1 LVINRDR
8 VPGSDGTGASRR
20 ALLAGTGAATA
31 AVVAG
36 CASSASASPAPLQRL
51 SVDEHVDIRDYGAVP
66 NGPDCTAAI
75 NKALGAVSQGRA
87 QYGKIRV
94 PKGLWRVS
102 GPLNFGIGAGGARRS
117 FTLEGDTPSGGG
129 ADGSVIYWSPGNAG
143 YTVLH
148 VTGAWDVLLRNLN
161 IGPQWAAQAS
171 AGHVACAITGS
182 SWLRLENVNV
192 YGTGAGSPAGGAAK
206 GLVIGPCGSGSI
218 HGCDIEAQVTAFEMG
233 TGAISCAVT
242 NSLFAAVRGT
252 GGACCQMYGHAQTM
266 QLTNVIT
273 QAGDYGVQMISDG
286 AGLPEFLFM
295 NNVQVNDAGV
305 TAGDFAEGSEVLANQ
320 FWAIANDLGKDLVYG
335 LNFHPGFRGGAYFT
349 NMNISDLGGHG
360 IWIQGGGG
368 YSFIGGSVGGCGSNA
383 ANSYDN
389 VHVAAQVGSGVVTL
403 QGVHFDTDVWMGF
416 SSPPARSAV
425 NIESGAVNV
434 VATGN
439 IWKARGYATQPVVGT
454 LHAASGGNA
463 AV

>member
-1 LVINRDR
+1 VTNRDR
-8 VPGSDGTGASRR
+8 VPGSGGTGASRR

-36 CASSASASPAPLQRL
+36 CASLSSTIPPPPQRL

-66 NGPDCTAAI
+66 NGPDCTSAI
-75 NKALGAVSQGRA
+75 NQALAAVSQGRA
-87 QYGKIRV
+87 SYGKIRV

-102 GPLNFGIGAGGARRS
+102 GTLNFGLGAGGARLS
-117 FTLEGDTPSGGG
+117 FTLEGDAPSGGG
-129 ADGSVIYWSPGNAG
+129 ADGSVISWAPGNAG
-143 YTVLH
+143 YTVLN
-148 VTGAWDVLLRNLN
+148 VAGAGDVLLRNLN
-161 IGPQWAAQAS
+161 IGPQWAAPAA
-171 AGHVACAITGS
+171 AGHVACAIDGS

-192 YGTGAGSPAGGAAK
+192 YGTSAGSPAGGAAK
-206 GLVIGPCGSGSI
+206 GLVIGPCGSGSV

-233 TGAISCAVT
+233 KGAISCAVT
-242 NSLFAAVRGT
+242 NCLFAAVRGT
-252 GGACCQMYGHAQTM
+252 GGACCQMYGYAQTM

-286 AGLPEFLFM
+286 AGIPEFLFM
-295 NNVQVNDAGV
+295 NNVQVNDPGI
-305 TAGDFAEGSEVLANQ
+305 TAGDFAAGSEVFANQ
-320 FWAIANDLGKDLVYG
+320 FWAIANNLSTDLVHG
-335 LNFHPGFRGGAYFT
+335 LNFHPGFLGGAYFT

-360 IWIQGGGG
+360 IWVQGGDG
-368 YSFIGGSVGGCGSNA
+368 YSFIGGSIGGCGSNA

-403 QGVHFDTDVWMGF
+403 QGLHFDTDPWMGF

-425 NIESGAVNV
+425 NVESGAVNV
-434 VATGN
+434 VAIGN
-439 IWKARGYATQPVVGT
+439 IWKASGYATGPVVGA

>member
-1 LVINRDR
+1 MPASSAGGQP
-8 VPGSDGTGASRR
+8 PGSGGTGASRR

-36 CASSASASPAPLQRL
+36 CASSSSTSPALLQRA

-75 NKALGAVSQGRA
+75 NQALAAVSQGRA

-102 GPLNFGIGAGGARRS
+102 GPLNFGLRTGGARLS

-129 ADGSVIYWSPGNAG
+129 ADGSVIYWAPGNAG
-143 YTVLH
+143 YTVLN

-161 IGPQWAAQAS
+161 IGSQWAAQAS
-171 AGHVACAITGS
+171 AGHVACAITDS

-233 TGAISCAVT
+233 KGAISCAVT
-242 NSLFAAVRGT
+242 NCLFAAVRGT

-286 AGLPEFLFM
+286 PASP
-295 NNVQVNDAGV
+295 
-305 TAGDFAEGSEVLANQ
+305 
-320 FWAIANDLGKDLVYG
+320 
-335 LNFHPGFRGGAYFT
+335 
-349 NMNISDLGGHG
+349 
-360 IWIQGGGG
+360 
-368 YSFIGGSVGGCGSNA
+368 
-383 ANSYDN
+383 
-389 VHVAAQVGSGVVTL
+389 
-403 QGVHFDTDVWMGF
+403 
-416 SSPPARSAV
+416 SSCS
-425 NIESGAVNV
+425 
-434 VATGN
+434 
-439 IWKARGYATQPVVGT
+439 
-454 LHAASGGNA
+454 
-463 AV
+463 

>member
-1 LVINRDR
+1 M
-8 VPGSDGTGASRR
+8 PGSGGAGASRR

-36 CASSASASPAPLQRL
+36 CASLSSTSPASSQRL
-51 SVDEHVDIRDYGAVP
+51 SVNEHVDIRDYGAVP
-66 NGPDCTAAI
+66 NGPDCTTAI
-75 NKALGAVSQGRA
+75 NHALAAVSQGRA
-87 QYGKIRV
+87 RHGKIRV
-94 PKGLWRVS
+94 PKGLWLVS
-102 GPLNFGIGAGGARRS
+102 GPLNFGLGAGGARPS
-117 FTLEGDTPSGGG
+117 FSLEGDTPSGGG
-129 ADGSVIYWSPGNAG
+129 ADGSVISWAPGNVG
-143 YTVLH
+143 YTVLN
-148 VTGAWDVLLRNLN
+148 VAGAGDVLLRNLN
-161 IGPQWAAQAS
+161 IGPQWAASAS
-171 AGHVACAITGS
+171 AGHVACAIDGS

-233 TGAISCAVT
+233 KGAISCAVT
-242 NSLFAAVRGT
+242 NCLFAAVRGT
-252 GGACCQMYGHAQTM
+252 GGACCQMYGYAQTM

-295 NNVQVNDAGV
+295 NNVQVNDAGI
-305 TAGDFAEGSEVLANQ
+305 TAGDFAEGSEVFANQ
-320 FWAIANDLGKDLVYG
+320 FWAIANNLGTDLAHG
-335 LNFHPGFRGGAYFT
+335 LNFHPGFLGGAYFT

-368 YSFIGGSVGGCGSNA
+368 YSFIGGSVGGCGSNT
-383 ANSYDN
+383 ANSYDD
-389 VHVAAQVGSGVVTL
+389 VHVAARVGSGVVTL
-403 QGVHFDTDVWMGF
+403 QGVHFDTDPWMGL

-425 NIESGAVNV
+425 NIEPGAVNV

-439 IWKARGYATQPVVGT
+439 IWKASGYAARPVVGT
-454 LHAASGGNA
+454 LHAASAANA

>member
-1 LVINRDR
+1 MINRDR
-8 VPGSDGTGASRR
+8 VPGSGGTGATRR

-31 AVVAG
+31 AIVAG
-36 CASSASASPAPLQRL
+36 CASSSSTSPAPPPRL
-51 SVDEHVDIRDYGAVP
+51 SADEHVDIRDYGAVP

-75 NKALGAVSQGRA
+75 NKALAAVSQGRA
-87 QYGKIRV
+87 RYGKIRV

-102 GPLNFGIGAGGARRS
+102 APLNFGLGAGGARLS

-129 ADGSVIYWSPGNAG
+129 ADGSVIYWAPGNAG
-143 YTVLH
+143 YTVLN
-148 VTGAWDVLLRNLN
+148 VTGAGDVLLRNLN
-161 IGPQWAAQAS
+161 LGPQWAASAA
-171 AGHVACAITGS
+171 AGHVACAIDGS
-182 SWLRLENVNV
+182 SWLRLENVNI
-192 YGTGAGSPAGGAAK
+192 YGTAAGSPAGGAAK
-206 GLVIGPCGSGSI
+206 GLVIGPCGSGSV

-233 TGAISCAVT
+233 KGAISCAVT
-242 NSLFAAVRGT
+242 NCLFAAVRGA
-252 GGACCQMYGHAQTM
+252 GGACCQMYGYAQTM

-273 QAGDYGVQMISDG
+273 QAGDYGVRMISDG
-286 AGLPEFLFM
+286 AGIPEFLFM
-295 NNVQVNDAGV
+295 NNVQVNDAGI
-305 TAGDFAEGSEVLANQ
+305 TAGDFAAGSEVFANQ
-320 FWAIANDLGKDLVYG
+320 FWAIANNLGTDLVYG
-335 LNFHPGFRGGAYFT
+335 LNFHPGFLGGAYFT

-360 IWIQGGGG
+360 IWIQGGSG

-403 QGVHFDTDVWMGF
+403 QGVHLDTDPWLGF

-425 NIESGAVNV
+425 NIEPGAVNV
-434 VATGN
+434 VATCN
-439 IWKARGYATQPVVGT
+439 IWKASGYATGPVVGT

>member
-1 LVINRDR
+1 M
-8 VPGSDGTGASRR
+8 
-20 ALLAGTGAATA
+20 LAGAGAATA

-36 CASSASASPAPLQRL
+36 CSSSSSTSSAPPPRPRL
-51 SVDEHVDIRDYGAVP
+51 SVDEHVDIRDYGAMP

-75 NKALGAVSQGRA
+75 NQALTAVSQA
-87 QYGKIRV
+87 QARYGKIRV

-102 GPLNFGIGAGGARRS
+102 APLNFGLGTGGARLS
-117 FTLEGDTPSGGG
+117 FALEGDTPSGGG
-129 ADGSVIYWSPGNAG
+129 ADGSVIYWAPGNAG
-143 YTVLH
+143 YTVLN
-148 VTGAWDVLLRNLN
+148 VTGAGDVLLRNLN
-161 IGPQWAAQAS
+161 IGPQSAAQAS
-171 AGHVACAITGS
+171 AGHVACAIDGS

-192 YGTGAGSPAGGAAK
+192 FGTGAGSPAGGAAK

-218 HGCDIEAQVTAFEMG
+218 HGCDIEAQVTAFQMG
-233 TGAISCAVT
+233 KGAISCALT
-242 NSLFAAVRGT
+242 NCLFAAVRGA
-252 GGACCQMYGHAQTM
+252 GGACCQMYGYAQTM

-286 AGLPEFLFM
+286 DGIPEFLFM

-305 TAGDFAEGSEVLANQ
+305 TAGDFAAGSEVFANQ
-320 FWAIANDLGKDLVYG
+320 FWAIANDLGTNLVHG
-335 LNFHPGFRGGAYFT
+335 LNFHPGFLGGAYFT

-389 VHVAAQVGSGVVTL
+389 IHVAGQVGSGVVTI
-403 QGVHFDTDVWMGF
+403 QGVHFDTDPWMEF

-425 NIESGAVNV
+425 NIEPGASNV

-439 IWKARGYATQPVVGT
+439 VWDASGYASRPVIGA
-454 LHAASGGNA
+454 LHAASVGNA
-463 AV
+463 AVV

>member
-8 VPGSDGTGASRR
+8 VPGSGGTGASRR

-36 CASSASASPAPLQRL
+36 CASPSSASPAPSQRL
-51 SVDEHVDIRDYGAVP
+51 SVDEHIDIRDYGAIP

-75 NKALGAVSQGRA
+75 NQALAAVSQGRA
-87 QYGKIRV
+87 RSGKIRV

-102 GPLNFGIGAGGARRS
+102 GPLNFGLGAGGARLS

-129 ADGSVIYWSPGNAG
+129 AEGSVISWAPGNAG
-143 YTVLH
+143 YTVLN

-171 AGHVACAITGS
+171 AGHVACGIANS

-233 TGAISCAVT
+233 KGAISCAVT
-242 NSLFAAVRGT
+242 NCLFAAVRGT

-305 TAGDFAEGSEVLANQ
+305 TAGDFAAGSEVFANQ
-320 FWAIANDLGKDLVYG
+320 FWAIANDLGKDLVHG
-335 LNFHPGFRGGAYFT
+335 LNFHPGFLGGAYFT

-360 IWIQGGGG
+360 IWVQGGGG
-368 YSFIGGSVGGCGSNA
+368 YSFSGGSVGGCGSNA

-389 VHVAAQVGSGVVTL
+389 VHVAALVGSGVVTL
-403 QGVHFDTDVWMGF
+403 QGVHFDTDPWMGF

-439 IWKARGYATQPVVGT
+439 IWKASGYATQPVVGT
-454 LHAASGGNA
+454 LHAASSGNA